1 MNSEKEL
8 GNLVIILDKINEQY
22 TVYKETLINQREAII
37 TNNIA
42 ELTELLSKIESI
54 NEGINRL
61 ESRCAYNVDILA
73 ANVGLEAKT
82 IKDII
87 KAFPDYDG
95 TRLESIA
102 TGLKKTCV
110 EVKNISA
117 SNAELLEISRSIIKE
132 TMNTIMTQNVDPRDR
147 AWRTYGN
154 TGGYSRTVR
163 RESVHIV
170 NQRG

>member
-8 GNLVIILDKINEQY
+8 GNLVIILGKIKEQY
-22 TVYKETLINQREAII
+22 TVYKETLISQREAII
-37 TNNIA
+37 TNNITD
-42 ELTELLSKIESI
+42 LTELLTRIESI
-54 NEGINRL
+54 NEHINRL
-61 ESRCAYNVDILA
+61 ENRCSYNVDILA
-73 ANVGLEAKT
+73 AEAGLRSKT

-87 KAFPDYDG
+87 KAFPEYDG
-95 TRLESIA
+95 SKLESIA
-102 TGLKKTCV
+102 IELKKTCT
-110 EVKNISA
+110 EVKSISA

-154 TGGYSRTVR
+154 TGGYSRAVR
-163 RESVHIV
+163 RASVHIV